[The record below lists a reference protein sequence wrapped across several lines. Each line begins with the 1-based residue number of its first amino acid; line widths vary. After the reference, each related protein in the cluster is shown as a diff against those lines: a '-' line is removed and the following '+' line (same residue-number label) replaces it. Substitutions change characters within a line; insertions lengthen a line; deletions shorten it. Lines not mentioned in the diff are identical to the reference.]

1 MALERVS
8 HFKYVIYFLNSSMA
22 SKKVRLIYNLL
33 LAIKI
38 HITTDNFDKNDNI
51 VVNGF
56 CKYDG
61 NKWSSE

>member
-1 MALERVS
+1 MA
-8 HFKYVIYFLNSSMA
+8 F
-22 SKKVRLIYNLL
+22 KKVRLIYNLL

-38 HITTDNFDKNDNI
+38 HITRDNFDKNDNI
-51 VVNGF
+51 YFFLLNILKWQILYKNVNGF